1 MCIAGIA
8 GFAASHHTG
17 RSRALADAIAEAHPE
32 TYETWF
38 YFDGNGG
45 FRGPKPHKQVLLRT
59 SPTFH
64 VVVGASLRRTGAMPT
79 CDPAQCRRWH
89 PAGDYVHHRSSRNP
103 RQL

>member
-59 SPTFH
+59 SPTFQ
-64 VVVGASLRRTGAMPT
+64 VVVGASLRRTY
-79 CDPAQCRRWH
+79 R
-89 PAGDYVHHRSSRNP
+89 
-103 RQL
+103 